1 MPLYKL
7 QKIWYSNE
15 VNKERSVCHDYHL
28 QTAAPGR

>member
-7 QKIWYSNE
+7 QKVWYSNE

-28 QTAAPGR
+28 PTAAPGR